1 LQCWTVNL
9 QNKVLEKKNKLAIR
23 LQQTHLTLQI
33 QTIKKNIMENQGL
46 QLFNGQNLKKD
57 NETGLTIFGNQIV
70 SRSGF
75 EISNGFRM
83 FENLVI
89 VESKA
94 KGVGVEFLS
103 GIKIFDKN
111 GKLIID
117 KSVEKGTRYDRGKV
131 LEIVKSSLLRMLSEA
146 SASNPNFDI
155 CQAEGIINEKLKSAY
170 FKESYEAI
178 TNWYNELLSNN
189 I

>member
-1 LQCWTVNL
+1 
-9 QNKVLEKKNKLAIR
+9 
-23 LQQTHLTLQI
+23 
-33 QTIKKNIMENQGL
+33 MENQGL
-46 QLFNGQNLKKD
+46 QLFNGQNMKKD
-57 NETGLTIFGNQIV
+57 SDTGLTLFGSQIV

-75 EISNGFRM
+75 EISNGFRL

-103 GIKIFDKN
+103 GVKIFDKE

-131 LEIVKSSLLRMLSEA
+131 MEIVKSSLLRMLSDA
-146 SASNPNFDI
+146 SVNNPNFDI
-155 CQAEGIINEKLKSAY
+155 CQAENIINEKLKSAY

-178 TNWYNELLSNN
+178 SRWYDELLGSL
-189 I
+189 